1 MRLRSSLGVY
11 DLMKETGMCKLAVAI
26 LILGSLLTGCI
37 GFGYPE
43 GRGGGGDHYYHHHD
57 WR

>member
-1 MRLRSSLGVY
+1 MGVY
-11 DLMKETGMCKLAVAI
+11 DLMKETGMHKLAVAI

-37 GFGYPE
+37 GFGYPD
-43 GRGGGGDHYYHHHD
+43 GSGGGGGGGHYYHHHD